1 MYLLWVTVDWY
12 CLGILIL
19 NNWLTK
25 ERYYLKDNEANEMQ
39 A

>member
-1 MYLLWVTVDWY
+1 MDDSDWH

-19 NNWLTK
+19 NNWLTE
-25 ERYYLKDNEANEMQ
+25 ERYYLKDNEANEKQ